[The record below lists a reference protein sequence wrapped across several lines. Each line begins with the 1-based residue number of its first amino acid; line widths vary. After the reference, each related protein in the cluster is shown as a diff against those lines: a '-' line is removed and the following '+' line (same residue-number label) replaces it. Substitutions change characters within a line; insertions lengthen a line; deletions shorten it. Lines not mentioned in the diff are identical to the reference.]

1 VKTFSLAL
9 LFLLLVF
16 GCSTTPPATPV
27 KQSAPPLPPAPSTFH
42 PMLVTPQALGPAGAG
57 SPAQAQ
63 VLLTRQTNPPP
74 AVALAWDPSADPL
87 VVGYHVYFGNASG
100 AYTNVIDAGNAT
112 SLSISNLAFGATYF
126 FAGTCYTASGIESVY
141 STEATYAAPG
151 LPLPPGN
158 FRLQASF
165 ASAAGGPWLADT
177 NWPPLLVTN
186 PLGNQFWR
194 LQAVRLA
201 P

>member
-1 VKTFSLAL
+1 MKTLSLC
-9 LFLLLVF
+9 LLLLGF
-16 GCSTTPPATPV
+16 GCSTTTPPATAP
-27 KQSAPPLPPAPSTFH
+27 KQTAPLPPAPGTFH

-87 VVGYHVYFGNASG
+87 VVGYHIYFGNASG

-165 ASAAGGPWLADT
+165 ASDAGGPWLPDT

-186 PLGNQFWR
+186 PLGNQFWK